1 MGQILIAGQTGEM
14 FVEISITFFFSL
26 AAQLLTFLLIISK
39 YLYGYVNQGNKN
51 DRKPFFF
58 FSLQLLSSKFN
69 VLLLIMVTLNSQ

>member
-14 FVEISITFFFSL
+14 FVEISITFFFFSL

-58 FSLQLLSSKFN
+58 LFPPAPEL
-69 VLLLIMVTLNSQ
+69 